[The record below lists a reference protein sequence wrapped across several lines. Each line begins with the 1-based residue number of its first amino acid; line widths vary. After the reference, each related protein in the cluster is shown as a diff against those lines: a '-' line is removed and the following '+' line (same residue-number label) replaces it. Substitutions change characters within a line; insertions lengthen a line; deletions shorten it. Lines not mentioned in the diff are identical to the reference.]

1 MASIITTSVGG
12 RYEIVVGTK
21 QEIINH
27 LESNEINNIKV
38 IQLIETS
45 ALNDVYTLFA
55 VLN

>member
-1 MASIITTSVGG
+1 MAAIITTSVGG